1 MLKKVYTLFLLI
13 LTTQVLCSQ
22 DTVYLNLNQAVEM
35 AVEQNQLI
43 KIFKHKIENAD
54 AKLSEMKSH
63 FYPRVIAEGIFAYNS
78 DPNISA
84 TKGEF
89 NHIYSDLISNEE
101 IRKLLIEYFPLPPKD
116 MTLIK
121 GKEYFYKTNISVFQ
135 PLSQLTT
142 INTGAKIA
150 DIDLRISN
158 LEYEDIVSKITL
170 GVNELFYGILIE
182 EKNVEVARLN
192 LEYAVAEHNDVK
204 NAYNSGEVLMIAVS
218 ALKAE
223 MYEKEQ
229 ELLEAQNTLE
239 TYRYSFMQ
247 LIGLE
252 VNTLP
257 VLSFEE
263 INLEAFSK
271 IEDYYSKA
279 YENNYELGISNLT
292 KDKANFGI
300 DAAKKAYIP
309 ELTYFAQY
317 NYNQGIPLYPD
328 NYLITGLNLKWTIF
342 AAGERSSLI
351 KQRNAL
357 FDQATENY
365 NYKIKQ
371 LKTDVHKAY
380 LNLVYAKK
388 LIQTAEKAL
397 EARTEQIIL
406 TKNALEEGQVLFS
419 VMIEAKADFAK
430 AESDMLAS
438 KLNYLIQFAK
448 LNKLIGGLE

>member
-1 MLKKVYTLFLLI
+1 MFKKTFVVFLLI
-13 LTTQVLCSQ
+13 LTTQIVQSQ

-35 AVEQNQLI
+35 AMEQNQLI
-43 KIFKHKIENAD
+43 KIFQHKIENAD
-54 AKLSEMKSH
+54 AKLSEMKSN
-63 FYPRVIAEGIFAYNS
+63 FYPRIIAEGIFAYNS

-89 NHIYSDLISNEE
+89 NHLYTDFISDEE
-101 IRKLLIEYFPLPPKD
+101 IRKLLLEYFPIPPKD

-121 GKEYFYKTNISVFQ
+121 GKEFFYKTNVCVYQ

-142 INTGAKIA
+142 INTGKKIA
-150 DIDLRISN
+150 DIDLKISN
-158 LEYEDIVSKITL
+158 LEYKDVVSKITL
-170 GVNELFYGILIE
+170 GINELFYGILIE

-192 LEYAVAEHNDVK
+192 LEYAVAEHNDAK
-204 NAYNSGEVLMIAVS
+204 NAYNSGEVLMIAVT

-223 MYEKEQ
+223 IYEKEQ
-229 ELLEAQNTLE
+229 ELLETHNTLE
-239 TYRYSFMQ
+239 SYRYSFMQ

-252 VNTLP
+252 LNTLP
-257 VLSFEE
+257 VLVLDEL
-263 INLEAFSK
+263 NLEAFNE
-271 IEDYYSKA
+271 IEEYYTKA
-279 YENNYELGISNLT
+279 LENNYELGISNSI
-292 KDKANFGI
+292 KDKAILGI
-300 DAAKKAYIP
+300 TAAKKAYIP

-357 FDQATENY
+357 FNEASENY

-371 LKTDVHKAY
+371 LKTEVHKAY

-397 EARTEQIIL
+397 EARAEQVIL
-406 TKNALEEGQVLFS
+406 TKNALEEGQVLPS
-419 VMIEAKADFAK
+419 TMIEAKADFAK
-430 AESDMLAS
+430 AEADVLAS
-438 KLNYLIQFAK
+438 KLNYLIQFAN
-448 LNKLIGGLE
+448 LNKLIGEQE